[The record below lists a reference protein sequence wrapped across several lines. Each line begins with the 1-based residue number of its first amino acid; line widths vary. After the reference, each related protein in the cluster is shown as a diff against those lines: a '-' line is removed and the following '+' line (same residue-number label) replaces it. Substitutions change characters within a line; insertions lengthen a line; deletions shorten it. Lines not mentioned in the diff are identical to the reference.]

1 MKILIK
7 ETEKEDLKNLM
18 NLWNDGQVM
27 FFVGFPN
34 GLNTTIEKME
44 EWLENI
50 KKMKFTKH
58 YSIYEEEL
66 GYCGETFYSVDRI
79 NDISTLDIKL
89 FSKSRG
95 KGIASYAL
103 SYAINEVFKNNL
115 ASRAYVEP
123 SPKNIKALKL
133 YEKLGFVSK
142 KRPEFLEPF
151 ETYLEITKEDW
162 KIKMEY

>member
-1 MKILIK
+1 MKIVIK
-7 ETEKEDLKNLM
+7 ETEKEDLQNVM

-44 EWLENI
+44 DWLENI
-50 KKMKFTKH
+50 KKMEFTKH

-79 NDISTLDIKL
+79 NDLATLDIKL
-89 FSKSRG
+89 FPKSRG
-95 KGIASYAL
+95 KGIAIYAL

-123 SPKNIKALKL
+123 SPKNMKALKL

-162 KIKMEY
+162 KNKMEY